1 MTEVLTLGELTIAVE
16 LKAVQHVHLSVYPP
30 DGQVRMTAPERMALA
45 TLRAYAISKLSWIR
59 EQQRR
64 LRAQPRE
71 TPRECVERESHFL
84 WGERCLLKVIERE
97 APNRVVRGHREIRLE
112 VRVGTSPERRRALL
126 AAWQRAQLRAEA
138 APLVAHWERVLGVTV
153 TRLHVQRMKTRWGS
167 CSPARGSIRLNAEL
181 VKKPR
186 EYLAYVVLHEMA
198 HLVEPTHNARF
209 VALMDHHLPG
219 WPQLRQGLNQ
229 LPLGSG

>member
-97 APNRVVRGHREIRLE
+97 APNRVAPSVRLVVASKNVENRGQKDMKWH
-112 VRVGTSPERRRALL
+112 GTQKS
-126 AAWQRAQLRAEA
+126 
-138 APLVAHWERVLGVTV
+138 
-153 TRLHVQRMKTRWGS
+153 
-167 CSPARGSIRLNAEL
+167 
-181 VKKPR
+181 
-186 EYLAYVVLHEMA
+186 
-198 HLVEPTHNARF
+198 
-209 VALMDHHLPG
+209 
-219 WPQLRQGLNQ
+219 
-229 LPLGSG
+229 